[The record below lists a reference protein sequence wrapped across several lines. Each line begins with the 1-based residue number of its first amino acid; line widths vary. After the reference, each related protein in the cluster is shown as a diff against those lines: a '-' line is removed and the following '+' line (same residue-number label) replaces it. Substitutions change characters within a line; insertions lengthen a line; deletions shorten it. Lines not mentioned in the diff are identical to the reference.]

1 MRTQPSTIQTLKS
14 SAHWV
19 ARQILVWDIPGSP
32 KLNYCLHFDPDCALQ
47 LSKSGITGGQTL
59 PLSFT
64 AFGPGQPVLEK
75 FPHLAGFTT
84 LRLDPEHAAQVPNL
98 LKYQIAVS
106 AHDQVGDL
114 IGAST
119 LQIPGVLDDLYN
131 YSGPLGIT
139 FEDGL
144 PVLRLWAPTARS
156 VTLLLFPDS
165 SPNISYDASYAS
177 QPQRIAMTNEPDS
190 GVWAARGEAGW
201 IWKYYLYEVEVYVP
215 DLAAVVRNQVT
226 DPYSISLSMN
236 STRSQIID
244 LADPPLLPGDWQA
257 VVKPPLE
264 APEDIV
270 LYELH
275 VRDFSIFDLSVPP
288 AHRGKFLAFTDLD
301 SHGMQH
307 LKTLAQAGLTHL
319 HLLPVFDIATIEENP
334 AKRREPDPAKLA
346 SFPGD
351 SQEQQALISKYKDKD
366 GFNWGYDPY
375 HYTTPEGSYSTDP
388 DSPARILEFRQMVQS
403 LNSIGLRVVMD
414 VVYNHTYA
422 SGQAEKSVLDKI
434 VPGYYHR
441 LDAAGLVETSTCCA
455 NTATEHVMME
465 KLMIDSLLT
474 WARAYRVDGFRFDL
488 MGHHMLTN
496 MHHVRQALD
505 ALTLANDGVDGKKI
519 VLYGEGWNFGE
530 VANNARGR
538 NATQMNIAGMGIG
551 VFNDRLRDAARGGS
565 PFSFL
570 TDQGFITGLYDD
582 PNASNQ
588 GTPDEQKARL
598 LHTMDW
604 LRLSMAGNLKD
615 YRLQRD
621 DGWRARGVEI
631 NYNGSS
637 AAFTSDPQENVVYL
651 SAHDNH
657 TLFDSV
663 QMKAPIS
670 ADLRQRVRMHNLGI
684 DVLMLIQGVPF
695 FQAGDDLL
703 RSKSLDN
710 NSYNSGDW
718 FNRLDF
724 TCETNNWAVGLPP
737 NQQTGWPFMQP
748 LLANRAL
755 KPSHTE
761 IFFAAAHFQEMLKI
775 RKSSPLFRLRTA
787 DQILQRVKFYN
798 TGPCQTPSML
808 VMCISNPDL
817 DLDPQF
823 AMIAVFINASKASIT
838 FCEASLRGN
847 AFRIHPVQAASYD
860 PLVHSA
866 VFDSS
871 SGAFTIPA
879 RTTAVFVSSLE

>member
-1 MRTQPSTIQTLKS
+1 MQTQPSNINTLKA

-19 ARQILVWDIPGSP
+19 ARQTLVWDIAGSP
-32 KLNYCLHFDPDCALQ
+32 TYNYTLHFAPDCTLQ
-47 LSKSGITGGQTL
+47 LGKDGITGGQML
-59 PLSFT
+59 PLSF
-64 AFGPGQPVLEK
+64 ASFGPGQPVLEK
-75 FPHLAGFTT
+75 FPHLAGLTT
-84 LRLDPEHAAQVPNL
+84 LRLRPEHAAQAPYL
-98 LKYQIAVS
+98 LKCQTAVTV
-106 AHDQVGDL
+106 HDQAGSL
-114 IGAST
+114 IGAAA
-119 LQIPGVLDDLYN
+119 LQIPGVLDDLYT

-139 FEDGL
+139 LEDSR

-156 VTLLLFPDS
+156 VTLLLLP
-165 SPNISYDASYAS
+165 DASYAAWA
-177 QPQRIAMTNEPDS
+177 QRITMTNDPGS
-190 GVWAARGEAGW
+190 GVWTARGEPGW
-201 IWKYYLYEVEVYVP
+201 MQKYYLYEVEVVVP
-215 DLAAVVRNQVT
+215 ELAAVVHNQVT

-244 LADPPLLPGDWQA
+244 LADPALLPGGWQA
-257 VVKPPLE
+257 LVKPPLE

-275 VRDFSIFDLSVPP
+275 VRDFSIFDPSVPS
-288 AHRGKFLAFTDLD
+288 AYRGKFLAFTNLD

-334 AKRREPDPAKLA
+334 VKRREPDPAKLA

-351 SQEQQALISKYKDKD
+351 SQEQQALTSKYKDRD

-388 DSPARILEFRQMVQS
+388 NGSARILEFRQMVQS

-422 SGQAEKSVLDKI
+422 SGQAAKSVLDKI

-441 LDAAGLVETSTCCA
+441 LNAAGAVETSTCCA
-455 NTATEHVMME
+455 NTASEHAMME

-474 WARAYRVDGFRFDL
+474 WARAYRLDGFRFDL
-488 MGHHMLTN
+488 MGHHMLSN
-496 MHHVRQALD
+496 MLHIRQALD
-505 ALTLANDGVDGKKI
+505 ALTLTNDGVDGKKI
-519 VLYGEGWNFGE
+519 VMYGEGWNFGE

-538 NATQMNIAGMGIG
+538 NATQMNIAGAGIG
-551 VFNDRLRDAARGGS
+551 VFNDRLRDAVRGGS

-582 PNASNQ
+582 PNASDQ
-588 GTPDEQKARL
+588 GSPDDQKERL
-598 LHTMDW
+598 FHTMDW
-604 LRLSMAGNLKD
+604 LRLSMAGNLMD
-615 YRLQRD
+615 YRLPRV
-621 DGWRARGVEI
+621 DGWLARGLEI
-631 NYNGSS
+631 NYNGSP

-663 QMKAPIS
+663 QMKAPAS
-670 ADLRQRVRMHNLGI
+670 ASLQQRVRIHNLGV
-684 DVLMLIQGVPF
+684 DVIMLSQGVPF

-724 TCETNNWAVGLPP
+724 TGETNNWAVGLPP
-737 NQQTGWPFMQP
+737 NQQSSWPFMQP
-748 LLANRAL
+748 LLANRLL
-755 KPSHTE
+755 KPSKAD
-761 IFFAAAHFQEMLKI
+761 ILFAAAHFQEMLKI

-787 DQILQRVKFYN
+787 DEVKQRVKFYN
-798 TGPCQTPSML
+798 TGPWQTPSLL
-808 VMCISNPDL
+808 VMCIANPDL

-823 AMIAVFINASKASIT
+823 AMIAVLINASKASIT
-838 FCEASLRGN
+838 FSEAALLGIP
-847 AFRIHPVQAASYD
+847 FRLHPVQAASND
-860 PLVHSA
+860 PVVRSA
-866 VFDSS
+866 SRDRSN
-871 SGAFTIPA
+871 GAFTIPA
-879 RTTAVFVSSLE
+879 RTTAVFVS